1 MDERSKWTPEQLEIL
16 EILRSKEGASSDP
29 ALSST
34 ARALEDCPEM
44 AQRLERIQKWD
55 VRISEALHDVAPP
68 PGLAEQILQS
78 LEPPVDG
85 PVPAPV
91 PSQTRHRRRR
101 WMVIGTGVG
110 LAIALL
116 VVALLGQPLPNIAP
130 EALCSIARD
139 RFVQD
144 RNIEA
149 PGLDVAEN
157 TPSDRFPYS
166 HDLIE
171 VPGTR
176 WQFVPSFQRAK
187 TVAYSIPLGP
197 NQKATLY
204 VVRCHSNRLP
214 QRPPRFP
221 QLQTQGLAI
230 AAWQANDVVYVA
242 VVEGNDTVP
251 AEATYRLLIRASSQQ
266 LT

>member
-16 EILRSKEGASSDP
+16 EILRSKEEASSDP
-29 ALSST
+29 ALIPT
-34 ARALEDCPEM
+34 ARSLEDCPEM
-44 AQRLERIQKWD
+44 AERLERIQKWD
-55 VRISEALHDVAPP
+55 VRISEAMHDVVPP

-78 LEPPVDG
+78 LEPSVDR
-85 PVPAPV
+85 PVPASAPR
-91 PSQTRHRRRR
+91 QTRHRRRR

-116 VVALLGQPLPNIAP
+116 VVAVLGRPLPNIAP

-144 RNIEA
+144 QTIEA

-166 HDLIE
+166 QDLIE

-176 WQFVPSFQRAK
+176 WQSVPSFQRAK
-187 TVAYSIPLGP
+187 TVAYSIPLGS

-204 VVRCHSNRLP
+204 VVRCRSNRLP
-214 QRPPRFP
+214 QRPPRNP

-230 AAWQANDVVYVA
+230 ATWQADDVVYVA
-242 VVEGNDTVP
+242 VVEGNGRVSGV
-251 AEATYRLLIRASSQQ
+251 ETYRLLIRATGQQ